1 MFFKSRVLF
10 CTILQAE
17 CVKLREYVVYIK
29 SFHTVN
35 LFWIDSNISKTEHVY
50 VSRHVLRH
58 VPQIPSIEKLS
69 LDFSFDFK
77 MAF

>member
-17 CVKLREYVVYIK
+17 CVKLREYGVYRN

-35 LFWIDSNISKTEHVY
+35 LFWIDSNISKTEHV
-50 VSRHVLRH
+50 SRH
-58 VPQIPSIEKLS
+58 VPQIPFIEKS
-69 LDFSFDFK
+69 
-77 MAF
+77 

>member
-1 MFFKSRVLF
+1 MFFKSRILF
-10 CTILQAE
+10 CTILLVE

-50 VSRHVLRH
+50 V
-58 VPQIPSIEKLS
+58 
-69 LDFSFDFK
+69 
-77 MAF
+77 